1 MGSVAEQLVCFLKYS
16 WVAWVGL
23 LLPYLACPCRD
34 RVAQNQNFCFTV
46 FSTHFRLSNFRLV
59 FAVCL
64 SVSGTNQE
72 VYILNSAVTHKSM
85 CTISLS
91 NCFTLNFV
99 YSLQFESLSSVCFLL
114 PSLCLPLLYLLRYR
128 FRHVFV
134 GDFGQSFHFWGGQMS
149 SGLGFLHPYQIG
161 DSYSGCFQIRCLEDM
176 ALIQL

>member
-1 MGSVAEQLVCFLKYS
+1 MGSVADQLVCFLKYS

-23 LLPYLACPCRD
+23 LLPYLACPYRD

-64 SVSGTNQE
+64 SVSCTNQE
-72 VYILNSAVTHKSM
+72 VYILDSAVTHKSM

-99 YSLQFESLSSVCFLL
+99 YSLQFESPSSVCFCY
-114 PSLCLPLLYLLRYR
+114 PPSASLCCTFYGTVFAMSLLLTLASL
-128 FRHVFV
+128 FA
-134 GDFGQSFHFWGGQMS
+134 FGGVRCLQ
-149 SGLGFLHPYQIG
+149 GL
-161 DSYSGCFQIRCLEDM
+161 DSYTHIRLETHTQV
-176 ALIQL
+176 ASR